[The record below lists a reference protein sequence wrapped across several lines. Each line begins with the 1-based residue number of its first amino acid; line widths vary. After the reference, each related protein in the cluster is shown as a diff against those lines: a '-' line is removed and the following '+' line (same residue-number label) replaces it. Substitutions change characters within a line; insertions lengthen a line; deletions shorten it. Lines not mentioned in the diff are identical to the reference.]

1 MVTFKLKEENDQQ
14 LVYWYFPHG
23 NEENGHGTIVIDRV
37 LGKLDVTELAPDD
50 RLVRHTVENQNR
62 WRKAVNQMR
71 NIEQIPELT
80 DEEWPEAS
88 EDRISTVLPTTR
100 SRRSSRHTTTAKYL
114 KKAWRPGTFDIG
126 SKTAE
131 CVLKTRVPLFF

>member
-1 MVTFKLKEENDQQ
+1 MVTFKLKEESDQQ

-23 NEENGHGTIVIDRV
+23 KEENGHGTIVIDRV

-71 NIEQIPELT
+71 KIEQRPDLT
-80 DEEWPEAS
+80 DEEWPEAT
-88 EDRISTVLPTTR
+88 EDKISTVFAD
-100 SRRSSRHTTTAKYL
+100 HAIQKIIEAYNN
-114 KKAWRPGTFDIG
+114 G
-126 SKTAE
+126 E
-131 CVLKTRVPLFF
+131 VLEEGIETWEI

>member
-1 MVTFKLKEENDQQ
+1 MVTFKLKEESEQQ

-23 NEENGHGTIVIDRV
+23 KEENGHGTIVIDRV
-37 LGKLDVTELAPDD
+37 HGKLDVTELAPDD

-80 DEEWPEAS
+80 DEEWPEAT
-88 EDRISTVLPTTR
+88 EDRISTVFADHAIQKIIEAYNSGEILEE
-100 SRRSSRHTTTAKYL
+100 
-114 KKAWRPGTFDIG
+114 G
-126 SKTAE
+126 AE
-131 CVLKTRVPLFF
+131 TWNI